1 MFLSVTVDMTRFPLF
16 HGAEG
21 QAAHEL
27 ALAHP
32 AENENGGD
40 RHGGGG
46 GELGP
51 EQALG
56 GGERGDERGQGAAV
70 EVVRFR
76 LQNASFQHR
85 MIDSRAVE
93 AIPGSD
99 SGSSRFQTSCFGL
112 APSMRPASRISL
124 GTSLKKV

>member
-21 QAAHEL
+21 QAAHQL

-32 AENENGGD
+32 AENENRGD

-56 GGERGDERGQGAAV
+56 GGERGDERGQGGRGRGREVQAPERLVPAQDDRQQGGRGDARQRQRQQQIPDLLLRLGAIHAA
-70 EVVRFR
+70 
-76 LQNASFQHR
+76 
-85 MIDSRAVE
+85 
-93 AIPGSD
+93 G
-99 SGSSRFQTSCFGL
+99 
-112 APSMRPASRISL
+112 
-124 GTSLKKV
+124 